1 MAISSHNA
9 DLPETID
16 RARQQTDELQR
27 YNHTFQVLGY
37 GVIDPEKLEDEYQAL
52 VSPREDHA
60 GELLEEQGEKVAE
73 QWIDT
78 HETVERELLYLFPK
92 YETAFQ
98 ETVTGERTPGEIE
111 DEFNISPDI
120 DTYHDTVGQ
129 VLQINHDYKVV
140 EQMIEELSRSI
151 ESEGYRS
158 PREIRIEEDR
168 WYSNHIERLEQLDL
182 ETNIDIEDTI

>member
-1 MAISSHNA
+1 MAISSHKA

-16 RARQQTDELQR
+16 RAREQTDELQR

-37 GVIDPEKLEDEYQAL
+37 GVVDRERLDEEYQAL
-52 VSPREDHA
+52 VPQEDERA
-60 GELLEEQGEKVAE
+60 VKALEQQSKDVAD

-98 ETVTGERTPGEIE
+98 ETVTGEKSPKQLE
-111 DEFNISPDI
+111 DEFSISSDI

-129 VLQINHDYKVV
+129 VIQINHDYRVV
-140 EQMIEELSRSI
+140 EHMIDELSNSL

-168 WYSNHIERLEQLDL
+168 WYGNNIERLEQLDSKL
-182 ETNIDIEDTI
+182 QIDIEDRR

>member
-60 GELLEEQGEKVAE
+60 EELLEEQGEEVAE

-182 ETNIDIEDTI
+182 EPNIEIEDRI